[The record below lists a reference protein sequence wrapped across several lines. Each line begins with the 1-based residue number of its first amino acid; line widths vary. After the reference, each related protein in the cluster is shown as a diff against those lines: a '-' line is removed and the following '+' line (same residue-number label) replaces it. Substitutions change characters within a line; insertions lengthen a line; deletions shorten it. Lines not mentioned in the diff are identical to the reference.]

1 MILCYLSHKQF
12 EIHGSGMKIIAT
24 KSQIAYRDLIQSFQ
38 KVRSM
43 LICSNEKYDQLDISR
58 TFDFVGDI
66 LLTKDIT
73 KEYMPRIFKS
83 YIENIDEANRNKILM
98 AYHSLES
105 ALQDSLLL
113 EDIPLEIDFNED
125 LKKFLKLEDLH
136 LDTELL
142 KDPYAI
148 IEMTLKIHQVCK
160 IDSIPVMCNVANYLD
175 SQQINELS
183 TLVAQMN
190 MKLFLIEFADK
201 DSLIIPKNAE
211 FFYIDEDLV
220 DWY

>member
-1 MILCYLSHKQF
+1 MILSYLSHKEF
-12 EIHGSGMKIIAT
+12 EIHGSGLKVIAT
-24 KSQIAYRDLIQSFQ
+24 KSSIAYRDLVQGFQ
-38 KVRSM
+38 KVRPM
-43 LICSNEKYDQLDISR
+43 LICSNDKYDPLDIVKA
-58 TFDFVGDI
+58 FDFVGDI

-73 KEYMPRIFKS
+73 KEYMPQIFKN
-83 YIENIDEANRNKILM
+83 YVENIDEENRNKILM

-105 ALQDSLLL
+105 LFQDSLLL
-113 EDIPLEIDFNED
+113 EDIPLEINFNED

-142 KDPYAI
+142 KDPYAKMI
-148 IEMTLKIHQVCK
+148 LKIHQMCK
-160 IDSIPVMCNVANYLD
+160 LDSIPVICNVANYLD

-183 TLVAQMN
+183 SLAIQMN
-190 MKLFLIEFADK
+190 MKLILIEFADK
-201 DSLIIPKNAE
+201 NSLIVPKDAE